1 MAGSIRMAEHEIE
14 AAVATL
20 PGWER
25 ADVRIHKVFTFPD
38 FKEAFAF
45 MTRVAVLAERHAHH
59 PEWFNVY
66 HTVEIWLTTHDTHG
80 LTERDVAL
88 ARAID
93 EVAS

>member
-1 MAGSIRMAEHEIE
+1 MAEHEIE

-25 ADVRIHKVFTFPD
+25 ADVRIHKVFTFTD

-45 MTRVAVLAERHAHH
+45 MTRVAVLAERHEHH